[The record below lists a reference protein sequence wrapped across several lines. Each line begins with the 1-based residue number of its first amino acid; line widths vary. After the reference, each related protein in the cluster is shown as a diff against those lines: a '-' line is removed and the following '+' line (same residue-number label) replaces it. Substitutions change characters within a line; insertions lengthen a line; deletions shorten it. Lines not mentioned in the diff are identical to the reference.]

1 MDRSANTDQGQCR
14 SLGTSRLNGGLV
26 EQKASLD
33 AVDSIGG
40 LVVGSSLAVDSS
52 LAATVVGVAVGSK
65 LVAEAGS
72 RLVVEIAVVEA
83 AVVAEAG
90 STVFEWEQQD
100 EEEMRL
106 SLLLEMT

>member
-1 MDRSANTDQGQCR
+1 M
-14 SLGTSRLNGGLV
+14 
-26 EQKASLD
+26 D

-72 RLVVEIAVVEA
+72 RLVVEVAVVEVAVVEA

>member
-1 MDRSANTDQGQCR
+1 M
-14 SLGTSRLNGGLV
+14 
-26 EQKASLD
+26 D

-72 RLVVEIAVVEA
+72 RLVVEVAVVEVAVVEVAVVEA

>member
-1 MDRSANTDQGQCR
+1 M
-14 SLGTSRLNGGLV
+14 
-26 EQKASLD
+26 D

-52 LAATVVGVAVGSK
+52 LAGTVVGVAVGSK

-72 RLVVEIAVVEA
+72 RLVVEVAVVEA